1 MRLSPP
7 RFSHSVF
14 VLAILVSV
22 SPPMLFGGEGVSLKS
37 GRLGLELDSTGRV
50 TALTDLA
57 TKKNYL
63 TDKQKSYLIQCYMYG
78 DMKKRL
84 APKSMT
90 VREKTSDGVVL
101 EFAYPGGA
109 SLTVGIKRH
118 SKGYFKMELLDAKPL
133 KEIYKINWGPYKTKM
148 RGPIARWLGFNRSDD
163 FTLGLLS
170 LEPNTDGEHG
180 YDPCSANYESYGSR
194 FYLASLD
201 HARPMEFRKWRTSKP
216 IPVTVKGS
224 KAALFGVPRG
234 RDSELDMIEAVEL
247 AEGLPH
253 PMFLGKWNKRTRD
266 VQRLSLWIGINAKNS
281 DECLKLAQEM
291 SAGTV
296 CRFHGYFAN
305 WGHFDIDK
313 NIFPGGRAAIKKIS
327 EKAWG
332 MGRIVNTTY
341 TLSGFLKPMS
351 ASEPF
356 LTPKPDDRLAAWDPV
371 TSTVSAVSADAKEFE
386 VKLVA
391 GLLEVFKQSHWKV
404 VRVGDEMVEFK
415 SFEKKGDAVLL
426 KEAERGA
433 FKTVAAAHKPG
444 TKVRCMHVS
453 GYHNFYPGTVAMNNE
468 MASYIAKD
476 AVGCG
481 NGVVI
486 LDGYESCFE
495 TGHSEYALNMFA
507 KTIYDM
513 GGQKNRLMAYSL
525 TQGNYNWHM
534 MSYQSWGEYNLEQGF
549 RGTMIDYRIMRQIQY
564 RDNLVPNKMG
574 QYYPNNATLE
584 DIEWLMA
591 RVCGWDAGVDFN
603 LGLQI
608 RKNPDYKAICQ
619 ALRLWNKA
627 RSENLF
633 TARQKLE
640 LRQTDRLYHL
650 SEDGNGHVKL
660 EFKGFWRHPGL
671 KISPPSSFKMEASK
685 KDSTAPCSIDWR
697 WTHNPG
703 IFTEVGLTDD
713 MVASSTKPGQ
723 WTVTYP
729 TVPDKRINKD
739 AYMLPVLRVP
749 SDSPCGIKNIR
760 VGANGCELVIPV
772 ELAPGEYIS
781 FPHRLNW
788 GCVYDSKTHMVKRE
802 FRAVQSN
809 PYWAIPKLKRGQASK
824 ISLKFEPV
832 KAGAVPTAKLNLW
845 FYNPI
850 LPN

>member
-1 MRLSPP
+1 MLSSIG
-7 RFSHSVF
+7 RFFPLLALSVL
-14 VLAILVSV
+14 VLFASSV
-22 SPPMLFGGEGVSLKS
+22 SRGGDVTLKS
-37 GRLGLELDSTGRV
+37 GRLELSVDSTGRV
-50 TALTDLA
+50 TGLSDIA

-63 TDKQKSYLIQCYMYG
+63 TDRQKSYLIQCHMYG

-84 APKSMT
+84 APKAMNVLKET
-90 VREKTSDGVVL
+90 PTGVVL
-101 EFAYPGGA
+101 SLSYPGGA
-109 SLTVGIKRH
+109 ELTVSVERCRG
-118 SKGYFKMELLDAKPL
+118 GYFRMELLNAKPL
-133 KEIYKINWGPYKTKM
+133 KDIWKVVWGPYKTTM

-201 HARPMEFRKWRTSKP
+201 HARPLEFRKWRTSKP

-234 RDSELDMIEAVEL
+234 RDSELDLIEAVEL

-281 DECLKLAQEM
+281 DECLALAKEM
-291 SAGTV
+291 SAGTI
-296 CRFHGYFAN
+296 CRFQGYFAN
-305 WGHFDIDK
+305 WGHFDVNK
-313 NIFPGGRAAIKKIS
+313 NIFPGGRTAIKKIS

-371 TSTVSAVSADAKEFE
+371 TSTVSAVSLDAKEFE
-386 VKLVA
+386 VKLVD
-391 GLLEVFKQSHWKV
+391 GLLEVFKQAHWKV

-415 SFEKKGDAVLL
+415 SFEKKGDVILL
-426 KEAERGA
+426 KDAERGA
-433 FKTVAAAHKPG
+433 FKTIAAAHEAG
-444 TKVRCMHVS
+444 AKVRCMLVS

-476 AVGCG
+476 AVECG

-486 LDGYESCFE
+486 LDGYESCFD

-507 KTIYDM
+507 KTVYDM
-513 GGQKNRLMAYSL
+513 GGQKNRLMSYSL

-574 QYYPNNATLE
+574 QYYPNKASLE
-584 DIEWLMA
+584 DVEWLMA
-591 RVCGWDAGVDFN
+591 RVCGWDGGVDFN

-608 RKNPDYKAICQ
+608 RKNPDFKAICE

-627 RSENLF
+627 RSQNAF
-633 TARQKLE
+633 TERQKLE

-650 SEDGNGHVKL
+650 SEGQDGKL
-660 EFKGFWRHPGL
+660 NLDFKGFWRHHGL
-671 KISPPSSFKMEASK
+671 KIAPSSAFKIKAVEAGEVK
-685 KDSTAPCSIDWR
+685 PCSVDWA

-713 MVASSTKPGQ
+713 MSSRSDISGVWQVDFPKSPN
-723 WTVTYP
+723 P
-729 TVPDKRINKD
+729 RIKKE

-749 SDSPCGIKNIR
+749 ADSPCGIKNIR
-760 VGANGCELVIPV
+760 IGANGCEMVVPV
-772 ELAPGEYIS
+772 DLAPGEYIS

-802 FRAVQSN
+802 FRALQFN
-809 PYWAIPKLKRGQASK
+809 PYWAVPKVKRGETNK
-824 ISLKFEPV
+824 ITLKFDPV
-832 KAGAVPTAKLNLW
+832 KAGANPTAKLNLW

-850 LPN
+850 LSGK